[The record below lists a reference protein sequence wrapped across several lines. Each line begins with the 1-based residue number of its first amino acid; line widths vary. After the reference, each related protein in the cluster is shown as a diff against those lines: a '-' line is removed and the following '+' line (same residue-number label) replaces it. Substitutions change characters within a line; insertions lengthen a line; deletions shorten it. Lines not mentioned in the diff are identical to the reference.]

1 MKHLSIALI
10 ALSVAAVAAAAAA
23 IAQTKPAEGPATS
36 SASRRQS
43 GTVGTSPNAAQVPN
57 PEASQVEASPLA
69 PSSPV
74 VTTPLPQ
81 GPATAPPG
89 RQAGSEVQPSARTEG
104 GDAGRERAR
113 DEAALT
119 PRRAKRHDRN

>member
-10 ALSVAAVAAAAAA
+10 ALSVAAVAAAA
-23 IAQTKPAEGPATS
+23 IAQTQAPEGPATS

-57 PEASQVEASPLA
+57 PEASQGVASPLA

-81 GPATAPPG
+81 GPPTAPQG
-89 RQAGSEVQPSARTEG
+89 RQAGSEVQPSARTERG
-104 GDAGRERAR
+104 
-113 DEAALT
+113 AATMPQL
-119 PRRAKRHDRN
+119 AKRHDRN